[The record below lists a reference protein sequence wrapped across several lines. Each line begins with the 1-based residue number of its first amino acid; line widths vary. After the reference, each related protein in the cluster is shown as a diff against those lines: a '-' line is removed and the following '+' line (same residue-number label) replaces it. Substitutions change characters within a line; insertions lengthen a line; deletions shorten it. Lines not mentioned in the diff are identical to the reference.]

1 MSDRETEES
10 GKGDPGRGG
19 DNKRFS
25 IKRRHESGIP
35 LIHLKTSI
43 TSHPSE
49 YAHRDACPTACNA
62 AYPISAPPRLRVND
76 NGEMLTVKLSLIQNA
91 EGHSENTLFNGLAA
105 EYGSPCRIPMNMQWR
120 LWLVYRFP
128 KWESTQY
135 WEFEKGAIMMGFQ
148 ATHLSKTGFHPT
160 PQSQVQE
167 DDDHYPTEW
176 ILPYG
181 CMVQERERD
190 QVQENDEGRLCWH

>member
-1 MSDRETEES
+1 MES
-10 GKGDPGRGG
+10 KPTPEHRQRLGADNRDEKKNQPKGTNPA
-19 DNKRFS
+19 KS
-25 IKRRHESGIP
+25 
-35 LIHLKTSI
+35 
-43 TSHPSE
+43 
-49 YAHRDACPTACNA
+49 
-62 AYPISAPPRLRVND
+62 
-76 NGEMLTVKLSLIQNA
+76 QNA

-128 KWESTQY
+128 KWESTPD

-148 ATHLSKTGFHPT
+148 ATHLSKTGFHLT

-176 ILPYG
+176 IIPYG
-181 CMVQERERD
+181 CMVHGAGERETRCKKMMK
-190 QVQENDEGRLCWH
+190 EGFAGIRGDNGFCHQYSSLALALSLSLY